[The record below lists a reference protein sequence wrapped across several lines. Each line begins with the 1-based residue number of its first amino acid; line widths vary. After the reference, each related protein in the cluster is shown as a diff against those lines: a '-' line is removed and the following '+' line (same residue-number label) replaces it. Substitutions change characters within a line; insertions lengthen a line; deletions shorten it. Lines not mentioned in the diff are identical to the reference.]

1 MCACVFISEYFVLYL
16 PKIKVDEFLDL
27 TWMDLIFKS
36 STGGLV
42 DHVILDQGC
51 SYQERS
57 CTRGALCWQNF
68 LYPDLFLSWPPFHIG
83 RVSVSDTLPVLHIRE
98 CLAISEKSREVL
110 IREKPCSFGLC
121 AGCRRFPLGC
131 QHRWFS
137 NIFLFSSEEIPALSW
152 PSLASS
158 LNPSGIGGALCL
170 GDFLQS
176 DAQLFNLKIRNS
188 SKFVICAWDS
198 TLSSQAM
205 LKICH

>member
-42 DHVILDQGC
+42 DHVILAQGC

-98 CLAISEKSREVL
+98 CLAISEKSREVPDQGETL
-110 IREKPCSFGLC
+110 LLWALCWVPQVSSGLPAQMILKYFSVFKWRDPCSLM
-121 AGCRRFPLGC
+121 A
-131 QHRWFS
+131 Q
-137 NIFLFSSEEIPALSW
+137 
-152 PSLASS
+152 
-158 LNPSGIGGALCL
+158 SG
-170 GDFLQS
+170 
-176 DAQLFNLKIRNS
+176 
-188 SKFVICAWDS
+188 
-198 TLSSQAM
+198 
-205 LKICH
+205 H